1 MILQALSDYYRRKCD
16 DPDPAQHLPLFG
28 LEQKEIPFILDIT
41 AEGELL
47 QLRDTRELQG
57 KKKVGR
63 FFKVPMG
70 IKKTS
75 GVAANLLWDN
85 AEYVLGV
92 PDTKKLEENKKRGKE
107 GEYRER
113 LQQMQAMFVAKIQ
126 ALSAT
131 ALQDTGIIAVL
142 KFLQSAHTERLECQP
157 GWGDVL
163 ATNPVLSF
171 RLHGDLDLVCQRPAV
186 MQAALNTAGQDDAPQ
201 AMCLVTGEHAPVERL
216 HTAIKGVWGAQTSG
230 ANIVSFNAR
239 AFESYGKTE
248 RQGEN
253 APVSR
258 AAAFAYTT
266 ALNHLL
272 RQDSPQRVQVGDA
285 STVFWA
291 ERETEFETL
300 PADIFGDPPKDDP
313 DAGTRA
319 VQTLLQA
326 VHSGKWGQ
334 SDETLRFYVL
344 GLAPNAARISIR
356 FFHCVTLGELGQRIA
371 QHFEDLALVRGPH
384 DAQYPSLK
392 RLLQTVCLATSKQ
405 PFGDMDR
412 LPPNLG
418 GAIVD
423 AIFAGE
429 NAPYPAMW
437 LNAAVGRCRA
447 EQAKKTQQGAQAQ
460 NVPYARAAAIKACLN
475 RQIRRANLSA
485 PPHLLEKEFLPML
498 DLSNTHPAY
507 RLGRLFAVLE
517 KIQEEASPGLNATI
531 RDRYYGAASST
542 PVAVFTTLLR
552 LKNAHLKKLSAGRT
566 AQFEKLLGEVLG
578 PVSEFPKHLPLPDQG
593 RFALGYYH
601 QRQDFFSKKT
611 DATAHTTT
619 NTEGTPA

>member
-1 MILQALSDYYRRKCD
+1 MILQALVDYYAR
-16 DPDPAQHLPLFG
+16 AQLSPPGWEL
-28 LEQKEIPFILDIT
+28 KAIPFLIVLAPDGQVVSVASRIDQENPRGSPILVPQSEI
-41 AEGELL
+41 
-47 QLRDTRELQG
+47 RSG
-57 KKKVGR
+57 KNAWAQ
-63 FFKVPMG
+63 P
-70 IKKTS
+70 
-75 GVAANLLWDN
+75 NLLWDHYGFILGEPKRKPN
-85 AEYVLGV
+85 GDMDPTDSYEKAEKQLGAFV
-92 PDTKKLEENKKRGKE
+92 ARIASLLLKHPESTGLAAISKFYAS
-107 GEYRER
+107 GEYKKVFSRPDAVE
-113 LQQMQAMFVAKIQ
+113 MAKIAGANMTFRLVDAVEPVVHEKWVQ
-126 ALSAT
+126 DVVSASAT
-131 ALQDTGIIAVL
+131 TDEDSDTV
-142 KFLQSAHTERLECQP
+142 
-157 GWGDVL
+157 V
-163 ATNPVLSF
+163 
-171 RLHGDLDLVCQRPAV
+171 
-186 MQAALNTAGQDDAPQ
+186 APKS
-201 AMCLVTGEHAPVERL
+201 AMCLITGDVVEVARL
-216 HTAIKGVWGAQTSG
+216 HPKIYRVCSKPTALAA
-230 ANIVSFNAR
+230 ANSKEAP
-239 AFESYGKTE
+239 AYSSYGKD
-248 RQGEN
+248 QGFIF
-253 APVSR
+253 PVGKP
-258 AAAFAYTT
+258 AAFAYTT

-272 RQDSPQRVQVGDA
+272 RQGSPQRVQVGDA

-344 GLAPNAARISIR
+344 GLAPNAARISVR

-371 QHFEDLALVRGPH
+371 QHFEDVALVRGPH

-552 LKNAHLKKLSAGRT
+552 LKNAHLKKLDRPGL
-566 AQFEKLLGEVLG
+566 AQWFEKLIGEILDSVN
-578 PVSEFPKHLPLPDQG
+578 EFPSHFSLPDQG

-601 QRQDFFSKKT
+601 QRQHRKSQDPSN
-611 DATAHTTT
+611 T
-619 NTEGTPA
+619 NEGEAA